1 MLQFQGVI
9 FSINFSFSNNMITTT
24 SDDRSVKIWNVIF
37 ESNEAEW
44 QNSKIESTKSF
55 FGHTSRVFNH
65 KIINYQE
72 KMFII
77 TVGEDSIACIWSADG
92 ELVHKEFIATKV
104 PLWNLDY
111 DPKRLYIFACG
122 SDGNIHQ
129 VNLKN
134 ILEGKH
140 SVSGSLSMNGLIPSE
155 YPTKLVIMQKV
166 SILVIFSNRNNLY
179 YTSINDEDTKNG
191 WTIIPEDINS
201 SITLLETYQNFIA
214 FAGYRFACI
223 YKFENGAFSF
233 VLNEEFSTRMI
244 RSLKFLNDDEF
255 VVCDDRGICTL
266 SAVNKPL
273 AESIKFGLPFCKERL
288 ITVAAKIENFLII
301 GDRCGNIHLFEL
313 LNEKSKCI
321 ELR

>member
-1 MLQFQGVI
+1 
-9 FSINFSFSNNMITTT
+9 
-24 SDDRSVKIWNVIF
+24 
-37 ESNEAEW
+37 
-44 QNSKIESTKSF
+44 
-55 FGHTSRVFNH
+55 
-65 KIINYQE
+65 
-72 KMFII
+72 MFIV
-77 TVGEDSIACIWSADG
+77 TVGEDSITCIWSADG

-111 DPKRLYIFACG
+111 DPKRLYIYACG

-134 ILEGKH
+134 ILEGRH
-140 SVSGSLSMNGLIPSE
+140 FVSGSLSMNGLIPSE
-155 YPTKLVIMQKV
+155 YPIKLIIMQKV
-166 SILVIFSNRNNLY
+166 SILVIFSNRHNFY
-179 YTSINDEDTKNG
+179 YTSINDEDTENG
-191 WTIIPEDINS
+191 WKIFLEDINP

-233 VLNEEFSTRMI
+233 VLNEKFSTRMI
-244 RSLKFLNDDEF
+244 RCLKFLNNDEF

-266 SAVNKPL
+266 SAVNKTVT
-273 AESIKFGLPFCKERL
+273 ESITFELPFCKERL

-301 GDRCGNIHLFEL
+301 GDRSGNIHLFEL
-313 LNEKSKCI
+313 LDEKPKCV

>member
-1 MLQFQGVI
+1 
-9 FSINFSFSNNMITTT
+9 MITTT
-24 SDDRSVKIWNVIF
+24 SDDRSVKIWNVTF
-37 ESNEAEW
+37 KSTEAEW
-44 QNSKIESTKSF
+44 QKSIIESTRSL

-72 KMFII
+72 KVFII
-77 TVGEDSIACIWSADG
+77 TVGEDSIACIWSSDG
-92 ELVHKEFIATKV
+92 ELVHKQFIPTKV

-140 SVSGSLSMNGLIPSE
+140 FVSGSLLMDGLIPSE
-155 YPTKLVIMQKV
+155 YPTKLIIIQKASV
-166 SILVIFSNRNNLY
+166 LVIFSNRHNFY
-179 YTSINDEDTKNG
+179 YTSINDADTENG
-191 WTIIPEDINS
+191 WKIIPQNTNS

-214 FAGYRFACI
+214 FAGYRFACL
-223 YKFENGAFSF
+223 YKFENGKFSF
-233 VLNEEFSTRMI
+233 VLNEEFSTGMI
-244 RSLKFLNDDEF
+244 RSLKFLNDDELI
-255 VVCDDRGICTL
+255 VCDDRGVCTL

-273 AESIKFGLPFCKERL
+273 TESIRFELPFCKERL
-288 ITVAAKIENFLII
+288 ITVTAKIENFLII

-313 LNEKSKCI
+313 LNENPKLVA
-321 ELR
+321 LR